1 MVGINEKAG
10 TVAVKFLRHTADDA
24 YEEQAKRI
32 RQEARVWQELKHPN
46 ILQFIGIAED
56 DAHRL
61 YLLSPWMEN
70 GSLKLYL
77 PRHPDA
83 DRSKFILQ
91 SAGAIV
97 YLHENDIIHG
107 DIKASNILV
116 SSGTEPKALICDF
129 GLSRSNNERTLPG
142 LKGTGTVRWQAP
154 ELWDNQSK
162 TYQSDSYSFGMTI
175 YEVQYSLHDVLS
187 GNEPYHDCKVHANLL
202 ARINRNERPPKTP
215 EACPHSD
222 TPWKYMWDVAEQ
234 CWKALP
240 DERPS
245 MKTVYRW
252 LQNKAVDDSSEPADG
267 PSNKSSPSDEIAP
280 ASPAPPLTPKKTTPL
295 EQMG

>member
-24 YEEQAKRI
+24 YAEQAKHI
-32 RQEARVWQELKHPN
+32 RQEAKVWQELTHPN

-77 PRHPDA
+77 PRHPEA

-91 SAGAIV
+91 SAGALV
-97 YLHENDIIHG
+97 YLHGKGIIHG

-116 SSGTEPKALICDF
+116 SSGTDPEALICDF

-154 ELWDNQSK
+154 ELWDNQPK
-162 TYQSDSYSFGMTI
+162 TYLSDSYSFGMTI
-175 YEVQYSLHDVLS
+175 SEVLS

-202 ARINRNERPPKTP
+202 ARITKDERPPREPK
-215 EACPHSD
+215 ACPRSNAS
-222 TPWKYMWDVAEQ
+222 WNYLWDVAER
-234 CWKALP
+234 CWKREP
-240 DERPS
+240 DERPT
-245 MKTVYRW
+245 MNTVYSW
-252 LQNKAVDDSSEPADG
+252 LQKQKVSDDGPESPSAG
-267 PSNKSSPSDEIAP
+267 PSNKSSTSAEITP
-280 ASPAPPLTPKKTTPL
+280 ASPVSPLTPKKTAPL